1 MALAVF
7 LIQLFKA
14 KRELVGTAAADYGGA
29 WCNLKNFWRI
39 TTFWIPNGDDCDDV
53 HAMKYPVGHWLWWC
67 IDGECQD
74 CPPQDCWR
82 WSMMMIVMIYKY
94 GKYPVGDLHD
104 LHEKYP
110 PAGDEAWKEEQG
122 YHVKAG
128 PAQRGGEDKITITM
142 WIFKYKSTNNNM
154 NMKIPIT
161 IWIWKYQ

>member
-1 MALAVF
+1 MD
-7 LIQLFKA
+7 I
-14 KRELVGTAAADYGGA
+14 DYGDA
-29 WCNLKNFWRI
+29 F
-39 TTFWIPNGDDCDDV
+39 
-53 HAMKYPVGHWLWWC
+53 
-67 IDGECQD
+67 DGECLD

-94 GKYPVGDLHD
+94 GKYPVADLHD

-128 PAQRGGEDKITITM
+128 PAQRGGEDKITITITM